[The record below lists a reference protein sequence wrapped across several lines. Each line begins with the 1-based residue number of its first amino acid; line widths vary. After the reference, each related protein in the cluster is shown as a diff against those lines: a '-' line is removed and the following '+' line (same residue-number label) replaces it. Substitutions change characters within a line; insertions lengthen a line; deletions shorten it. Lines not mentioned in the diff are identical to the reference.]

1 MYYLQP
7 QLQKHDYSE
16 ISHYLWLLKLKV
28 FDRMTKIIWDCS
40 EIGTAGCGVPGVA
53 IGGLPGSR
61 FVVVRVTNSRA
72 CEGSTSM
79 FAWDLAQE
87 SSTQS
92 ITS

>member
-40 EIGTAGCGVPGVA
+40 EIGTAGWGVPSVT

-61 FVVVRVTNSRA
+61 FVVVRMTNSHAREREA
-72 CEGSTSM
+72 SKSM
-79 FAWDLAQE
+79 YAWNLHE
-87 SSTQS
+87 HRKV
-92 ITS
+92 